1 MPWTQQVLVVATLT
15 ATSPELTEAL
25 QQRAASGPARFTLL
39 MPAAPREH
47 EAAAEGLVAAL
58 AQLRGAGL
66 EVEGRLGDPDPMVA
80 LTDAWSPREF
90 DEIVIST
97 LPTDVSHWLRADLP
111 LRAAKLTGAPVS
123 HVVASP
129 PRSHPVG
136 APLAKPPRN
145 RLGPL
150 EVLTWGSG
158 SGSAR
163 RAS

>member
-15 ATSPELTEAL
+15 ARSPELTEAL
-25 QQRAASGPARFTLL
+25 RRRAESGPARFTLL
-39 MPAAPREH
+39 MPAAPGEH

-58 AQLRGAGL
+58 AHLRGVGL

-80 LTDAWSPREF
+80 LADAWSPREF
-90 DEIVIST
+90 DEVVIST
-97 LPTDVSHWLRADLP
+97 LPTDVSRWISADLP
-111 LRAAKLTGAPVS
+111 SRAARLTGAPVS

-129 PRSHPVG
+129 PRARPEG
-136 APLAKPPRN
+136 APLEKPPKN

-150 EVLTWGSG
+150 EVLAWGPS
-158 SGSAR
+158 SAQ